1 MPTPDVIERLRALHE
16 SAASE
21 PHAALDPVRPQL
33 KTIVDEPHDA
43 ANYSSL
49 SERLQA
55 AYESLEADHPKLAAS
70 IQAAM
75 NALNAAGL

>member
-1 MPTPDVIERLRALHE
+1 MPTPEVIDRVRALHDHAE
-16 SAASE
+16 RE

-33 KTIVDEPHDA
+33 ATIVKEPHDA
-43 ANYSSL
+43 AHYNSL

-55 AYESLEADHPKLAAS
+55 AYEKLELEHPALASAV
-70 IQAAM
+70 QAAM